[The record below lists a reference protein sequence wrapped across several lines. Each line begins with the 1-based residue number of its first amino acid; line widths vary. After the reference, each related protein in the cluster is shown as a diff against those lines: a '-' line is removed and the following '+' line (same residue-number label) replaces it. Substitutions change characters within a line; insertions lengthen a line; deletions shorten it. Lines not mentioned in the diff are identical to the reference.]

1 MSTDSDWSLED
12 SEDEESHKR
21 RKALMKAKWEA
32 RQRAEEAAKE
42 QEAKRARM
50 RTPVGRLKAKLGD
63 VVDRAKAA
71 KDAGQRRM
79 RTIRRTLM
87 GTKLKVRVLCAS
99 RGKRVC
105 CIDPAIPAHTAR
117 QGCLENRAAQACAG
131 RCAGGSPEGT
141 ARVPC
146 LSSGQTTLRV
156 WRVHP
161 MLRLAAAA

>member
-79 RTIRRTLM
+79 RAIRRTLM
-87 GTKLKVRVLCAS
+87 GTKLKVRVLCGS

-105 CIDPAIPAHTAR
+105 
-117 QGCLENRAAQACAG
+117 
-131 RCAGGSPEGT
+131 
-141 ARVPC
+141 
-146 LSSGQTTLRV
+146 
-156 WRVHP
+156 
-161 MLRLAAAA
+161 